1 MQRAKKFIFVSQS
14 VDRAESRAVFSYATE
29 LESGER
35 IEFSESLTFPFP
47 AEAWDRI
54 DPFTL
59 DAALRSLHLVLG
71 LSYWKAHCAPEMVL
85 DGFSFTLEQAEFWNR
100 VYTDGMG
107 EFYFKNKIDFRGLV
121 NFPSSADVSLRGG
134 SLTTDEAISVE
145 PTEIAALPS
154 VARNDTRKKC
164 LVPLG
169 GGKDSLVTVE
179 MLREQGI
186 DLDLF
191 TLGTSLIQQ
200 RTAEVVG
207 KSPLVVQRVLDSRL
221 LELNKT
227 GEVYNGHVPITS
239 VYVFT
244 GVLSALLG
252 GYGYVVFSNERSA
265 SEGNLEYLGQDI
277 NHQWSKSL
285 EAEELFA
292 AYVHEFITSDV
303 TPFSLLRPLS
313 EYAIVERFT
322 HYPKYLPVFSSC
334 NRNFVVGSI
343 QPRSD
348 RGAYWCGG
356 CPKCAFVFS
365 MLAAFL
371 PKQEVVGIFGK
382 DLFADANLLQL
393 FKDLLGRGTCKP
405 FECVGTADEMAVAL
419 NRAQFLGEY
428 KDEPIM
434 EYFASEVL
442 PGVKDIDRLEHKL
455 LTPVGVEE
463 LPEAFRDAINNMSS

>member
-1 MQRAKKFIFVSQS
+1 MVKKAKQFIFTGKT

-29 LESGER
+29 LETGER
-35 IEFSESLTFPFP
+35 LEFSESLTFPFP

-59 DAALRSLHLVLG
+59 EAALQALHLVLG

-85 DGFSFTLEQAEFWNR
+85 EGFALTPQQADFWNK

-107 EFYFKNKIDFRGLV
+107 EFYFKNQIDFRGLV
-121 NFPSSADVSLRGG
+121 KFPSTLVSLRRG
-134 SLTTDEAISVE
+134 SGATDEAISVGSS
-145 PTEIAALPS
+145 EIATLPP
-154 VARNDTRKKC
+154 VARNDTATKC

-179 MLREQGI
+179 MLKAQGV
-186 DLDLF
+186 DFDLF

-200 RTAEVVG
+200 RTAEAVG
-207 KSPLVVQRVLDSRL
+207 KNPLVVQRALDRRL

-244 GVLSALLG
+244 GILSALLG

-265 SEGNLEYLGQDI
+265 SEGNLEYLGRMI
-277 NHQWSKSL
+277 NHQWSKSF
-285 EAEELFA
+285 EAEKMFA
-292 AYVHEFITSDV
+292 AYVRDFISPDV
-303 TPFSLLRPLS
+303 MPFSLLRPLS
-313 EYAIVERFT
+313 EYAIVERFS
-322 HYPKYLPVFSSC
+322 HHPQYFPVFSSC
-334 NRNFVVGSI
+334 NRNFVVGSV
-343 QPRSD
+343 QPQAE

-371 PKQEVVGIFGK
+371 PKPEVVGIFGK
-382 DLFADANLLQL
+382 DLFADAALLDL
-393 FKDLLGRGTCKP
+393 YRDLLGRGACKP
-405 FECVGTADEMAVAL
+405 FECVGTADEMTVAL
-419 NRAQFLGEY
+419 GRAQAKGEY
-428 KDEPIM
+428 QNEPIM
-434 EYFASEVL
+434 EYFASDVL
-442 PGVKDIDRLEHKL
+442 PAVKHVERLEREL
-455 LTPVGVEE
+455 MAPVGVEE
-463 LPEAFRDAINNMSS
+463 LPEPFRGIYG

>member
-1 MQRAKKFIFVSQS
+1 MVKKAKQFIFTGKT

-29 LESGER
+29 LETGER
-35 IEFSESLTFPFP
+35 LEFSESLTFPFP

-59 DAALRSLHLVLG
+59 EAALQALHLVLG

-85 DGFSFTLEQAEFWNR
+85 EGFALTPAQADFWNA
-100 VYTDGMG
+100 VYTSGMG
-107 EFYFKNKIDFRGLV
+107 EFYFKNQIDFRGLV
-121 NFPSSADVSLRGG
+121 RFPSSPRRPDSGQEISPLGRSASL
-134 SLTTDEAISVE
+134 VE
-145 PTEIAALPS
+145 MAEE
-154 VARNDTRKKC
+154 VGKC

-179 MLREQGI
+179 MLRGLGV
-186 DLDLF
+186 DFDLF

-200 RTAEVVG
+200 RTAEAVG
-207 KSPLVVQRVLDSRL
+207 KNPLVVQRALDRRL

-252 GYGYVVFSNERSA
+252 GYRYVVFSNERSA
-265 SEGNLEYLGQDI
+265 SEGNLEYLGQAI
-277 NHQWSKSL
+277 NHQWSKSA

-292 AYVHEFITSDV
+292 SYVRSSITPDV

-313 EYAIVERFT
+313 EYAIVERFS
-322 HYPKYLPVFSSC
+322 HHPKYFPVFSSC
-334 NRNFVVGSI
+334 NRNFVVVSA
-343 QPRSD
+343 QPQAE

-365 MLAAFL
+365 LLAAFL
-371 PKQEVVGIFGK
+371 PKAEVVGIFGK

-419 NRAQFLGEY
+419 SLAQAKGEY
-428 KDEPIM
+428 RNEPIM
-434 EYFASEVL
+434 DYFVSDVL
-442 PGVKDIDRLEHKL
+442 PTLKDVERLERGL
-455 LTPVGVEE
+455 MAQVGAGE
-463 LPEAFRDAINNMSS
+463 LPKSFRGLYT